1 MYLVALS
8 AEKMFKE
15 STTPAEKAQEMEDNI
30 SSLVEESTVAFSSD
44 IAAAKRLAS
53 EALKIV

>member
-1 MYLVALS
+1 
-8 AEKMFKE
+8 MFKE